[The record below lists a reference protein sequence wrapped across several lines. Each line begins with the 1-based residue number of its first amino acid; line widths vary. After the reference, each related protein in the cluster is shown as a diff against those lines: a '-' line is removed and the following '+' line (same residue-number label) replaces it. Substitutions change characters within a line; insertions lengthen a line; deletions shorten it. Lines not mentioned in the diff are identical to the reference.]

1 MVKSAAKLMGIA
13 LLMMAV
19 GAPLAKATDDM
30 KGTTATVAIAVSII
44 LCIAGAATFLY
55 GLVKLIAGLVKRK

>member
-1 MVKSAAKLMGIA
+1 MVKSAAKLIGIA

-30 KGTTATVAIAVSII
+30 KGIPAAVAIGVSIL

-55 GLVKLIAGLVKRK
+55 GLFKLIAGLIKRT